1 MRRAS
6 GLIAMLFLGIVA
18 CGCIK
23 VKGDEVG
30 VRVLNVYQGL
40 EQTPKKTGTYF
51 FIPGVYDFYV
61 FPKTAQTIDM
71 SQSEAFPVSPAP
83 KKADPGSKVLDLDAS
98 VIQDETNNI
107 ESIKAVPHKASD
119 GKQDIRLKT
128 ADGNDVWVDVT
139 VSYQIIEDKVPVLIQ
154 KIGLMPADVERVVG
168 LEARGTVRSALG
180 GLATR
185 DFSNSQLRGQKMNDA
200 QKVLNDKFNPLG
212 VKINSLTVDE
222 FRFRPEYEQ
231 LLREQTL
238 ADQKKQEFEQLT
250 QAAQKE
256 K

>member
-1 MRRAS
+1 M
-6 GLIAMLFLGIVA
+6 
-18 CGCIK
+18 
-23 VKGDEVG
+23 
-30 VRVLNVYQGL
+30 
-40 EQTPKKTGTYF
+40 
-51 FIPGVYDFYV
+51 
-61 FPKTAQTIDM
+61 
-71 SQSEAFPVSPAP
+71 
-83 KKADPGSKVLDLDAS
+83 
-98 VIQDETNNI
+98 
-107 ESIKAVPHKASD
+107 
-119 GKQDIRLKT
+119 
-128 ADGNDVWVDVT
+128 
-139 VSYQIIEDKVPVLIQ
+139 SYQIIEDKVPVLIQ